1 MKKLL
6 FLALPLI
13 LSADNAALQKRL
25 DELEAKVKLL
35 EKNDQENSQ
44 DIKEMAPI
52 LEKTEMR
59 TILDKIDFSPELEL
73 RADKFDYTL
82 GKIAG
87 EDTRIYGNPDYQP
100 DGTYQRRDEFSKH
113 FDPAGYIRVR
123 LNMKAQ
129 LDDEVSFYG
138 RMVFATSSQS
148 YQRLCILSRDIKSVS
163 ASSAFDIER
172 AYFDYSADKSSPN
185 AFTFSFGVLPTTG
198 GTPMQFAQNTKRKS
212 MFPALVFDMNTYGVI
227 ATQKF
232 NNNTFIRAIA
242 AKAYTMR
249 GQFYPYQCNR
259 ENIDNADVLGIY
271 ADTKFNFFG
280 NALLSGGIN
289 YLYNLK
295 AHPYLGPDV
304 TSDNAQV
311 LGNMM
316 TLGLGLDIAEFN
328 EKDLDLFVH
337 GAMSI
342 PDGNGKV
349 DDYQIVNDV
358 NGTTAS
364 GTVGFSTAAYA
375 KGPMVSSNGY
385 AFYTGT
391 KYGINEYFDLGLEY
405 NYGSKYW
412 FSATQGAEDIYNKL
426 STRGHVGE
434 AYVIWKFHKNLYT
447 KVGYL
452 YTKEEYTGSGWHF
465 GEPASKDGTQ
475 QVGYISINAKY

>member
-1 MKKLL
+1 MKRFFILV
-6 FLALPLI
+6 LPLI
-13 LSADNAALQKRL
+13 LFADDATLQKRV
-25 DELEAKVKLL
+25 DELESKVKLL
-35 EKNDQENSQ
+35 EKNDQEHYQ
-44 DIKEMAPI
+44 DIKEMTPI
-52 LEKTEMR
+52 VEKTEMKS
-59 TILDKIDFSPELEL
+59 ILDKIDFSPELEL
-73 RADKFDYTL
+73 RVDKFDYSL

-123 LNMKAQ
+123 LNMRAQ
-129 LDDEVSFYG
+129 LDEKVNFYG
-138 RMVFATSSQS
+138 RMVFVTSSQS

-163 ASSAFDIER
+163 VSSAFDIER
-172 AYFDYSADKSSPN
+172 AYFDYSADKSSPD

-212 MFPALVFDMNTYGVI
+212 MFPALVFDMNTYGMI

-232 NNNTFIRAIA
+232 NNDTFIRAIA

-259 ENIDNADVLGIY
+259 ENIDNADVFGIY
-271 ADTKFNFFG
+271 ADTKFKFFG
-280 NALLSGGIN
+280 DALLSGGFN

-304 TSDNAQV
+304 SADNAHV

-316 TLGLGLDIAEFN
+316 TLGIGLDVEN
-328 EKDLDLFVH
+328 VDDMNLKLFAH
-337 GAMSI
+337 SAMSI
-342 PDGNGKV
+342 PDGNGNI
-349 DDYQIVNDV
+349 DDYKIVNDV
-358 NGTTAS
+358 NGTTTS
-364 GTVGFSTAAYA
+364 GTVGFSTADYA

-391 KYGINEYFDLGLEY
+391 KYGLNESFDLGLEY

-434 AYVIWKFHKNLYT
+434 AYLIWKFHNNLYT
-447 KVGYL
+447 KLGYM
-452 YTKEEYTGSGWHF
+452 YAKEEYTGSGWHF
-465 GEPASKDGTQ
+465 GEPVSKDGTQ
-475 QVGYISINAKY
+475 QIGYFSINAKY